1 MTMTTRTL
9 SVPSPP
15 VLVFELAMPDG
26 YAEVIA
32 DDIDHVEITLSTN
45 ATDDSPAAR
54 AIADATLTTRGSAV
68 RLNLPASGRGTVTVI
83 SRHTVVTGTVTGLV
97 IDGAGTV
104 ILGDGAVVTSRGD
117 VRATIRLPRGS
128 NLRVKTRS
136 ARVLTRGP
144 LAVVDFDSVS
154 GDLDVAEAHTLA
166 ATTKSGDVHASK
178 TDTASVQTVS
188 GNIWMGLTTV
198 AVLGTT
204 SGDIRIRDFGGSAR
218 LTTVSGDITVT
229 ATLPGRLCATSTSGS
244 ITTLVAHDVPP
255 GALIVEARSVSG
267 RVLGPRRNYVT
278 AR

>member
-15 VLVFELAMPDG
+15 DLVFELAMPDG

-32 DDIDHVEITLSTN
+32 DDIDHVEITLEASVN
-45 ATDDSPAAR
+45 GSAAR

-68 RLNLPASGRGTVTVI
+68 RLNLPASGRDTVTVI

-104 ILGDGAVVTSRGD
+104 ILGDGAVVAGRGD

-136 ARVLTRGP
+136 ARVLTCGS
-144 LAVVDFDSVS
+144 LGIVVFDSVS
-154 GDLDVAEAHTLA
+154 GTLDVAEAHALS
-166 ATTKSGDVHASK
+166 ATTKSGDVRASK

-188 GNIWMGLTTV
+188 GNIRMGLTTV

-204 SGDIRIRDFGGSAR
+204 SGDISIRDFGGSAR

-244 ITTLVAHDVPP
+244 ITTLVAHDMPP
-255 GALIVEARSVSG
+255 RALIVEARSVSG